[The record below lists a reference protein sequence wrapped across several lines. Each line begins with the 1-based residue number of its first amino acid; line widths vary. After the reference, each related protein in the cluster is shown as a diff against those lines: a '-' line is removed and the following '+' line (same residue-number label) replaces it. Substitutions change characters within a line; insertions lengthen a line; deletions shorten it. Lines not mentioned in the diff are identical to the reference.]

1 MKNLFLIGLGVMF
14 LASSCSEYKTL
25 PQYVSVEKLNNLT
38 PGMNKLSVAN
48 TLGVQPYDAFHA
60 TESGCELYS
69 YKYLH
74 RKQEVNPD
82 RAEDPGSLRGNT
94 PVYEDMNDVYIFF
107 ESGELSRVMTDN
119 SATNKTFVKSLEQ
132 ICEGPIYGCTDME
145 ALNFNDEAGE
155 DDGSC
160 EFCPCDYYK
169 NPDYDAER
177 ECGEQCLPYDD
188 GSEDDEDE
196 EEEEEECSLCD
207 VVQNATGEV
216 TLNIN
221 ASSMTTGGTSAKSA
235 GRSGN
240 ASSTPARSIAGNRAI
255 SGKKKSVDLPS
266 ITRGAPGASDLSR
279 SRNKKLE
286 KLEAQLAKSE
296 EKDAKRGKESRQTKL
311 IKKAIEKIEAREAR
325 G

>member
-107 ESGELSRVMTDN
+107 ESGELSRVHDGQFRN
-119 SATNKTFVKSLEQ
+119 QQGPLLSPLNRFVKDQ
-132 ICEGPIYGCTDME
+132 
-145 ALNFNDEAGE
+145 
-155 DDGSC
+155 
-160 EFCPCDYYK
+160 
-169 NPDYDAER
+169 
-177 ECGEQCLPYDD
+177 
-188 GSEDDEDE
+188 
-196 EEEEEECSLCD
+196 
-207 VVQNATGEV
+207 
-216 TLNIN
+216 
-221 ASSMTTGGTSAKSA
+221 SMGV
-235 GRSGN
+235 RIW
-240 ASSTPARSIAGNRAI
+240 RR
-255 SGKKKSVDLPS
+255 
-266 ITRGAPGASDLSR
+266 
-279 SRNKKLE
+279 
-286 KLEAQLAKSE
+286 
-296 EKDAKRGKESRQTKL
+296 
-311 IKKAIEKIEAREAR
+311 
-325 G
+325 